1 MRLIGILRD
10 VFLGFRLPASPPIS
24 RDYSLPMTEK
34 RRQAI
39 ELEIYDDE
47 IRPDDKDANFK
58 QEMLSYSQVDPL
70 KTLSGLATA
79 IGVPE
84 GAIAR
89 YVLAK
94 WASEGAAGILEVG
107 PTMVKKLHKICSVA
121 EESGDNQKR
130 LLAFNEVSQ
139 IISWLNYPLD
149 HPLVYE

>member
-1 MRLIGILRD
+1 VL
-10 VFLGFRLPASPPIS
+10 
-24 RDYSLPMTEK
+24 YSH
-34 RRQAI
+34 
-39 ELEIYDDE
+39 
-47 IRPDDKDANFK
+47 
-58 QEMLSYSQVDPL
+58 VDPL
-70 KTLSGLATA
+70 KTLSGLSTA

-107 PTMVKKLHKICSVA
+107 PSMVKKLNKICRDA
-121 EESGDNQKR
+121 EISGDDQKR

-149 HPLVYE
+149 NPAVYE

>member
-1 MRLIGILRD
+1 MI
-10 VFLGFRLPASPPIS
+10 
-24 RDYSLPMTEK
+24 EK

-39 ELEIYDDE
+39 ELEIYDVE

-58 QEMLSYSQVDPL
+58 QEMVLYSHVDPL
-70 KTLSGLATA
+70 KTLSGLSTA

-107 PTMVKKLHKICSVA
+107 PTMVKKLHKICRDA
-121 EESGDNQKR
+121 EDSGDDQKR

-149 HPLVYE
+149 NPAVYE

>member
-1 MRLIGILRD
+1 MIG
-10 VFLGFRLPASPPIS
+10 
-24 RDYSLPMTEK
+24 K

-58 QEMLSYSQVDPL
+58 QEMVLYSHVDPL
-70 KTLSGLATA
+70 KTLSGLSTA

-107 PTMVKKLHKICSVA
+107 QSFTTDGVKISVVQ
-121 EESGDNQKR
+121 SGDNDQVKIER
-130 LLAFNEVSQ
+130 AG
-139 IISWLNYPLD
+139 
-149 HPLVYE
+149 

>member
-1 MRLIGILRD
+1 MVRHGPAKPRNR
-10 VFLGFRLPASPPIS
+10 VRFPASPPIC
-24 RDYSLPMTEK
+24 RDYSLPMIEK

-39 ELEIYDDE
+39 ELEIYDVE

-58 QEMLSYSQVDPL
+58 QEMVLYSHVDPL
-70 KTLSGLATA
+70 KTLSGLSTA

-107 PTMVKKLHKICSVA
+107 PSMVKKLNKICRDA
-121 EESGDNQKR
+121 EISGDDQKR

-149 HPLVYE
+149 NPAVYE

>member
-1 MRLIGILRD
+1 MVRHGPAKPRNR
-10 VFLGFRLPASPPIS
+10 VRFPASPPIS

>member
-1 MRLIGILRD
+1 MVRHGPAKPRNR
-10 VFLGFRLPASPPIS
+10 VRFPASPPIC
-24 RDYSLPMTEK
+24 RDYSLPMTRK

-47 IRPDDKDANFK
+47 IRLDDKDANFK
-58 QEMLSYSQVDPL
+58 QEMLLYSHVDPL
-70 KTLSGLATA
+70 KTLTGLSTA

-130 LLAFNEVSQ
+130 LLAFKEVSQ
-139 IISWLNYPLD
+139 IISWLNYPLE
-149 HPLVYE
+149 HPAVYE